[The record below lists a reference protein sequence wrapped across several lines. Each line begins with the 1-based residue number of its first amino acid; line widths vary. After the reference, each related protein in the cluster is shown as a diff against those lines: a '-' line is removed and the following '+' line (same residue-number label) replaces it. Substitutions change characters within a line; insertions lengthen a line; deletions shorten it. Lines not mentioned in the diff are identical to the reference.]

1 MNRKTLTVYS
11 ASAGSGKTYSLV
23 KEFLLLLF
31 LNHYAPHSDTP
42 PSDLSEDSKATESKE
57 KPYNFG
63 FQGILGVT
71 FTKKATLELKQRI
84 LRELIRLSKVEP
96 GDEITGISKDVIKE
110 LSGLVGKTVKELS
123 TDLPRLS
130 EHAVKQILEDYSHF
144 NVRTIDSFFQEVL
157 RGLRRE
163 ITGQSFSG
171 SYQIELNVEEAINL
185 AIDNLKLEMDVHTYS
200 NISNVVRRLQTDS
213 IGKDKQVDPFKE
225 IADIAKHLINGN
237 EWEEIKPFLLSE
249 EAQKLVS
256 QNQQYLKGVVDKY
269 ESKLSKAVGFGQRLT
284 ELRPNKLV
292 TKVKSLISIDEL
304 IKAFCSTD
312 PKVRISKS
320 LIKEWKVNEKTE
332 ERTKEISKLIG
343 DVLNC
348 FPDDKEVKEYLSARL
363 LLDYLDYIPILA
375 EIAKSIEEYEHQN
388 HLLLIPRVNQLLDQI
403 IDGDDTPFVYDR
415 VGVRLHHYVID
426 EFQDTAKLQW
436 SNFEP
441 LIYEARSSGH
451 ENFVVG
457 DAKQS
462 IYAFRGAESS
472 NFIKL
477 VDGIKKGSGETD
489 QVINLPTNW
498 RSDERIITFNNEFFA
513 DIYNY
518 NGYYTEDY
526 DTDLTRLHKMVYER
540 DNVKQEVPDHKK
552 ASRAGYIEVSVLPDN
567 KKDESIPDVKTY
579 LHNHLVDL
587 FACGYKPGDIAI
599 LSRKND
605 QCEEVASWLTEWA
618 AVEKDLASKYAFV
631 SKGALS
637 LTSSAIVRLL
647 RTLIRALSTASPQ
660 SDKLLRL
667 MIQSYVQ
674 SSKPEGNTGRADRL
688 YDSLMK
694 LSTTGLSVYEFLL
707 RAINLLGELPV
718 EEKLYVNAFIDLAYT
733 YSRRSPDLTIRQFD
747 DWLEQ
752 NIKKAKID
760 MGNGELDRINVLTIH
775 EAKGL
780 EFPVVILPFANW
792 DIYKLNENKR
802 DLRLIRIPDK
812 DYPEL
817 SSVVKSGIYLIDLND
832 KKRGL
837 ASDLAPIYEAEREA
851 LYMEQLNLLYV
862 ALTRAKSELYVFTK
876 PKPKDGTVIKI
887 NDIILDRMAV
897 LDNLKGDLI
906 KEEQQGIL
914 VWHSNVEVKPR
925 RQEKELTSTSCG
937 QVTLDSLVSI
947 VDLKD
952 LKVRDKYADER
963 TDFGILMH
971 GLLSSVYTAD
981 DFAPLLQNLSN
992 TGRINEE
999 DYKTLLNNF
1008 TTAMDDPTYS
1018 EWFPSYGEA
1027 IIRTESTLYDQGYG
1041 REQRP
1046 DRVVLKRASD
1056 GTLHGV
1062 VIDYKLGDLGPVS
1075 EAYRRQVRHYVDQ
1088 LRSSGVD
1095 EVTGYLWYLRSP
1107 DGIIKVC

>member
-31 LNHYAPHSDTP
+31 LNHYAPHSD
-42 PSDLSEDSKATESKE
+42 LSGSRKVIESTGD
-57 KPYNFG
+57 PYFG

-84 LRELIRLSKVEP
+84 LRELIRLSEVKT
-96 GDEITGISKDVIKE
+96 GTAITDISKDVIKE
-110 LSGLVGKTVKELS
+110 LIGLVGKTEKELS
-123 TDLPRLS
+123 DDLPRLS
-130 EHAVKQILEDYSHF
+130 KHAVKQILEDYSHF

-171 SYQIELNVEEAINL
+171 SYQIELNVSEAINL
-185 AIDNLKLEMDVHTYS
+185 AIDNLKLEMDANTYS
-200 NISNVVRRLQTDS
+200 NISSVVRRLQTES
-213 IGKDKQVDPFKE
+213 IGTDEQVDPFKE

-237 EWEEIKPFLLSE
+237 EWEEIKPKLLSE
-249 EAQKLVS
+249 DVQTVVS
-256 QNQQYLKGVVDKY
+256 QNQQYLKGVVDDY
-269 ESKLSKAVGFGQRLT
+269 EKK
-284 ELRPNKLV
+284 LRPITTIARKISEYNPYLWGKKIKSISTIDNIADAILLEGL
-292 TKVKSLISIDEL
+292 TKEGIS
-304 IKAFCSTD
+304 
-312 PKVRISKS
+312 
-320 LIKEWKVNEKTE
+320 EWKL
-332 ERTKEISKLIG
+332 TKRDKDHEDEIYPLRDQVANLLPASG
-343 DVLNC
+343 A
-348 FPDDKEVKEYLSARL
+348 KEYVNARL
-363 LLDYLDYIPILA
+363 LLDYLAYIPILV

-441 LIYEARSSGH
+441 LINEARSSGH

-477 VDGIKKGSGETD
+477 VDGIKKGSGKTD
-489 QVINLPTNW
+489 RVINLPTNW

-518 NGYYTEDY
+518 KGYYTEDY
-526 DTDLTRLHKMVYER
+526 DTELTRLHKMVYER
-540 DNVKQEVPDHKK
+540 ENVKQEVPDQKK
-552 ASRAGYIEVSVLPDN
+552 GTGSGYIEISVLPDN
-567 KKDESIPDVKTY
+567 KNNESIPDVKTY
-579 LHNHLVDL
+579 LHDHLVDL
-587 FACGYKPGDIAI
+587 FDRGYKPGDIAI

-631 SKGALS
+631 SKSALS

-674 SSKPEGNTGRADRL
+674 SSKPEGNTERADRL

-733 YSRRSPDLTIRQFD
+733 YSRRSPDLSIRQFD

-752 NIKKAKID
+752 NIDRTKVD
-760 MGNGELDRINVLTIH
+760 MGSGELDRINVLTIH

-792 DIYKLNENKR
+792 DIYSPNKGKR

-812 DYPEL
+812 DYPDL
-817 SSVVKSGIYLIDLND
+817 SSDDVKPGIYLINMEDG
-832 KKRGL
+832 KRGL
-837 ASDLAPIYEAEREA
+837 ASGLSPIYEAEREA
-851 LYMEQLNLLYV
+851 HYMDELNLLYV
-862 ALTRAKSELYVFTK
+862 AFTRAKSELYAFTK
-876 PKPKDGTVIKI
+876 PKSKTGTTTRI
-887 NDIILDRMAV
+887 NNIILDRMEK
-897 LDNLKGDLI
+897 LEEGIKGDLT
-906 KEEQQGIL
+906 KEDQQGIS
-914 VWHSNVEVKPR
+914 VWRSNVEVKPR
-925 RQEKELTSTSCG
+925 RQKEELTSTSCG
-937 QVTLDSLVSI
+937 QATLDSLVSI

-952 LKVRDKYADER
+952 LKVRDKYADEK

-971 GLLSSVYTAD
+971 SLLSSVYTAD
-981 DFAPLLQNLSN
+981 DFAPLLQNLLN
-992 TGRINEE
+992 TGRISEE
-999 DYKTLLNNF
+999 EHDNLLANF
-1008 TTAMDDPTYS
+1008 TTAMKDPTHA
-1018 EWFPSYGEA
+1018 EWFPPYGEA

-1046 DRVVLKRASD
+1046 DRVVLRRDGD

-1062 VIDYKLGDLGPVS
+1062 VIDYKLGDPDPVP

>member
-42 PSDLSEDSKATESKE
+42 HSDRSGDSKATESKE

-123 TDLPRLS
+123 IDLPDLS
-130 EHAVKQILEDYSHF
+130 KDAVKQILEDYSHF

-200 NISNVVRRLQTDS
+200 NISNVVRRLQTES
-213 IGKDKQVDPFKE
+213 IGTDEQVDPFKE

-237 EWEEIKPFLLSE
+237 EWEEIKSDLLSQK
-249 EAQKLVS
+249 AQQLIS
-256 QNQQYLKGVVDKY
+256 QNQQDLKRIVNKY
-269 ESKLSKAVGFGQRLT
+269 ESKLRPITTIARKISEYNPYRWGSKIESISTIDNIADAILQEGLT
-284 ELRPNKLV
+284 KEV
-292 TKVKSLISIDEL
+292 IS
-304 IKAFCSTD
+304 
-312 PKVRISKS
+312 
-320 LIKEWKVNEKTE
+320 EWKLTG
-332 ERTKEISKLIG
+332 SG
-343 DVLNC
+343 
-348 FPDDKEVKEYLSARL
+348 KEYEKDIYPLRDQVANLLPASGAKEYVNARL

-441 LIYEARSSGH
+441 LINEARSSGH

-540 DNVKQEVPDHKK
+540 NNVKQEVPDQKRGTG
-552 ASRAGYIEVSVLPDN
+552 SGYVEISVLPDN

-587 FACGYKPGDIAI
+587 FARGYKPGDIAI

-647 RTLIRALSTASPQ
+647 RTLIRTLSTASPQ

-674 SSKPEGNTGRADRL
+674 SSKPEGNTERADRL

-752 NIKKAKID
+752 NIDRTKVD
-760 MGNGELDRINVLTIH
+760 MGSGELDRINVLTIH
-775 EAKGL
+775 DAKGL
-780 EFPVVILPFANW
+780 EFPVVILPFADW
-792 DIYKLNENKR
+792 DIYSPNRGRRN
-802 DLRLIRIPDK
+802 LRLIRIPDK

-817 SSVVKSGIYLIDLND
+817 SSEVKSGIYLINMEDAI
-832 KKRGL
+832 RGL

-851 LYMEQLNLLYV
+851 LFMEQLNLLYV

-876 PKPKDGTVIKI
+876 PKSKTGTTTRI
-887 NDIILDRMAV
+887 NNIILDRMAI
-897 LDNLKGDLI
+897 LDTLKGDLI
-906 KEEQQGIL
+906 KKEEQGIS
-914 VWHSNVEVKPR
+914 VWRSNVEEKPR
-925 RQEKELTSTSCG
+925 RHKEKSTSTSCG

>member
-31 LNHYAPHSDTP
+31 LNYYAPHSD
-42 PSDLSEDSKATESKE
+42 LSGSREVTKSTGGD
-57 KPYNFG
+57 PYFG

-84 LRELIRLSKVEP
+84 LRELIRLSEVKQ

-123 TDLPRLS
+123 IDLPDLS
-130 EHAVKQILEDYSHF
+130 KDAVKQILEDYSHF

-171 SYQIELNVEEAINL
+171 SYQIELNVKEAINL
-185 AIDNLKLEMDVHTYS
+185 AIDNLKLEMDAKTYS
-200 NISNVVRRLQTDS
+200 NISKVVRRLQTES
-213 IGKDKQVDPFKE
+213 IGTDEQVDPFKE

-237 EWEEIKPFLLSE
+237 EWEEIKSDLLSE
-249 EAQKLVS
+249 KAQQCVS
-256 QNQQYLKGVVDKY
+256 QNQQYLKRVVDEY
-269 ESKLSKAVGFGQRLT
+269 ESKLRPITTIARKISEYNPYRWGSKIESISTIDNIADAILLEGLTQNAVSKWKLT
-284 ELRPNKLV
+284 DN
-292 TKVKSLISIDEL
+292 
-304 IKAFCSTD
+304 
-312 PKVRISKS
+312 
-320 LIKEWKVNEKTE
+320 
-332 ERTKEISKLIG
+332 
-343 DVLNC
+343 
-348 FPDDKEVKEYLSARL
+348 DKEYEGIIYPLRDQVVNLLPASGAREYVNARL

-375 EIAKSIEEYEHQN
+375 EIARSIEEYEHQN

-436 SNFEP
+436 SNFKP
-441 LIYEARSSGH
+441 LIREARSSKH

-472 NFIKL
+472 NFINL
-477 VDGIKKGSGETD
+477 VDEIKKGSGETD

-518 NGYYTEDY
+518 NGYYREDY
-526 DTDLTRLHKMVYER
+526 DTELTRLHKMVYER

-552 ASRAGYIEVSVLPDN
+552 ASRSGYIEVSVLPDN
-567 KKDESIPDVKTY
+567 KKDESIPDVETY
-579 LHNHLVDL
+579 LHDHLVDL
-587 FACGYKPGDIAI
+587 FARGYKPGDIAI
-599 LSRKND
+599 LSRSNSK
-605 QCEEVASWLTEWA
+605 CEEVATWLTKWA
-618 AVEKDLASKYAFV
+618 AEEGDQAGQYAFV

-637 LTSSAIVRLL
+637 LTSSVIVRLL

-660 SDKLLRL
+660 SENLLRL

-674 SSKPEGNTGRADRL
+674 SSKPEGDTERAEQL

-718 EEKLYVNAFIDLAYT
+718 EEKLYVNSFIDLAYT
-733 YSRRSPDLTIRQFD
+733 YSRRSPDLSIRQFD

-752 NIKKAKID
+752 NIDTTKVD
-760 MGNGELDRINVLTIH
+760 MGSGELDRINVLTIH

-792 DIYKLNENKR
+792 DIYSPDRSKR
-802 DLRLIRIPDK
+802 DLRLIRIPED
-812 DYPEL
+812 DPNL
-817 SSVVKSGIYLIDLND
+817 PSDVKPGIYLINMEDGI
-832 KKRGL
+832 RGL
-837 ASDLAPIYEAEREA
+837 ASGLAPIYEAEREA
-851 LYMEQLNLLYV
+851 HYMDEINLLYV

-876 PKPKDGTVIKI
+876 PKSKTGTTTRI
-887 NDIILDRMAV
+887 NNIILDRMEK
-897 LDNLKGDLI
+897 LEEGLKGDLI
-906 KEEQQGIL
+906 KKEEQGIS
-914 VWHSNVEVKPR
+914 VWRSNVEEKPQ
-925 RQEKELTSTSCG
+925 RQEEKSTSTSCG

-971 GLLSSVYTAD
+971 SLLSSVYTAK
-981 DFAPLLQNLSN
+981 DFAPLLQNLRN
-992 TGRINEE
+992 TGRISEE

-1008 TTAMDDPTYS
+1008 TTAMDDLTYS
-1018 EWFPSYGEA
+1018 EWFPSYGKA

-1056 GTLHGV
+1056 GKLHGV
-1062 VIDYKLGDLGPVS
+1062 VIDYKLGDPDPIP
-1075 EAYRRQVRHYVDQ
+1075 EAYRRQVQHYVDQ

>member
-31 LNHYAPHSDTP
+31 LNYYAPHSDR
-42 PSDLSEDSKATESKE
+42 SGSREVIESTGGAH
-57 KPYNFG
+57 FG

-84 LRELIRLSKVEP
+84 LRELIRLSEVKT
-96 GDEITGISKDVIKE
+96 GTAITGISKDVIKE
-110 LSGLVGKTVKELS
+110 LSGLVGKTEQALS
-123 TDLPRLS
+123 GELPRLS
-130 EHAVKQILEDYSHF
+130 KHALKQILEDYSHF

-171 SYQIELNVEEAINL
+171 SYQIELNVEEAIDL

-213 IGKDKQVDPFKE
+213 IGTDKQVDPFKE

-237 EWEEIKPFLLSE
+237 EWEEIKSDLLSE
-249 EAQKLVS
+249 DVQTVVS
-256 QNQQYLKGVVDKY
+256 QNQQYLKGVVNKY
-269 ESKLSKAVGFGQRLT
+269 EPDLSKAIGFGKRLI

-292 TKVKSLISIDEL
+292 EKVKRLSSIDEL
-304 IKAFCSTD
+304 IKAFCNTD
-312 PKVRISKS
+312 PGKRISKS
-320 LIKEWKVNEKTE
+320 LIKEWKINEETE
-332 ERTKEISKLIG
+332 ERTAEISTLIG
-343 DVLNC
+343 NVLNC

-363 LLDYLDYIPILA
+363 LLDYLAYIPILA

-436 SNFEP
+436 SNFHP
-441 LIYEARSSGH
+441 LIKEARDSGH
-451 ENFVVG
+451 ENFIVG

-526 DTDLTRLHKMVYER
+526 DTDLNRLHKMVYER
-540 DNVKQEVPDHKK
+540 NNVKQEVPDQKRGTG
-552 ASRAGYIEVSVLPDN
+552 SGYVEVSVLPDN

-587 FACGYKPGDIAI
+587 FARGYKSGDIAI
-599 LSRKND
+599 LSRSNSK
-605 QCEEVASWLTEWA
+605 CEEVATWLTKWA
-618 AVEKDLASKYAFV
+618 AEEGDQAGQYAFV

-637 LTSSAIVRLL
+637 LTSSVIVRLL

-660 SDKLLRL
+660 SENLLRL

-674 SSKPEGNTGRADRL
+674 SSKPEGDTERAAQL

-718 EEKLYVNAFIDLAYT
+718 EEKLYVNSFIDLAYT
-733 YSRRSPDLTIRQFD
+733 YSRRSPDLTVRQFD

-752 NIKKAKID
+752 YIDRAKVD
-760 MGNGELDRINVLTIH
+760 MGSGDLDRINVLTIH

-792 DIYKLNENKR
+792 DIYSPDRSKR
-802 DLRLIRIPDK
+802 DLRLIRIPED
-812 DYPEL
+812 DPNL
-817 SSVVKSGIYLIDLND
+817 PSDVKPGIYLINMEDGI
-832 KKRGL
+832 RGL
-837 ASDLAPIYEAEREA
+837 ASGLAPIYEAEREA
-851 LYMEQLNLLYV
+851 HYMDEINLLYV

-876 PKPKDGTVIKI
+876 PKPQKSTTTRI
-887 NDIILDRMAV
+887 NDIILDRMAI
-897 LDNLKGDLI
+897 LDTLRGDLI
-906 KEEQQGIL
+906 KKEEQGIS
-914 VWHSNVEVKPR
+914 VWHSNVEEKPQ
-925 RQEKELTSTSCG
+925 RQEEELTSTSCG

-971 GLLSSVYTAD
+971 QLMASVYTAD
-981 DFAPLLQNLSN
+981 DFAPLLQNLLN
-992 TGRINEE
+992 TGRISEE
-999 DYKTLLNNF
+999 ERNRLLYNF
-1008 TTAMDDPTYS
+1008 TTAMTTYS
-1018 EWFPSYGEA
+1018 EWFPSYGKA

-1046 DRVVLKRASD
+1046 DRVVLRRAGD
-1056 GTLHGV
+1056 GTLQGV
-1062 VIDYKLGDLGPVS
+1062 VIDYKLGDPNPVP
-1075 EAYRRQVRHYVDQ
+1075 EAYRRQVRQYVDQ

>member
-31 LNHYAPHSDTP
+31 LNHYAPHSD
-42 PSDLSEDSKATESKE
+42 LSGDRKVTESKGD
-57 KPYNFG
+57 PYFG

-84 LRELIRLSKVEP
+84 LRELIRLSEVKA
-96 GDEITGISKDVIKE
+96 GTTITGISKDVIKE
-110 LSGLVGKTVKELS
+110 LSGLVGKTVGELS
-123 TDLPRLS
+123 DDLPRLS
-130 EHAVKQILEDYSHF
+130 KHAVKQILEDYSHF

-185 AIDNLKLEMDVHTYS
+185 AIDNLKLEMDANTYS
-200 NISNVVRRLQTDS
+200 NISSVVRRLQAES
-213 IGKDKQVDPFKE
+213 IGTDERVDPFKE

-237 EWEEIKPFLLSE
+237 EWEEIKPDLLSQK
-249 EAQKLVS
+249 AQQLVS
-256 QNQQYLKGVVDKY
+256 QNQQYLKGVVDTY
-269 ESKLSKAVGFGQRLT
+269 ESKLLPITTIARKISEYNPYGWTSKIKSISTIDNIADAILQEGLT
-284 ELRPNKLV
+284 KEG
-292 TKVKSLISIDEL
+292 IS
-304 IKAFCSTD
+304 
-312 PKVRISKS
+312 
-320 LIKEWKVNEKTE
+320 EWKLTG
-332 ERTKEISKLIG
+332 SG
-343 DVLNC
+343 
-348 FPDDKEVKEYLSARL
+348 KEYERDIYPLRDQVANLLPTSGAKEYVTARL

-441 LIYEARSSGH
+441 LIREARSSKH

-472 NFIKL
+472 NFINL
-477 VDGIKKGSGETD
+477 VDEIKKGSGETD

-526 DTDLTRLHKMVYER
+526 DTELTRLHKMVYER

-552 ASRAGYIEVSVLPDN
+552 ASRPGYIEVSALPGG
-567 KKDESIPDVKTY
+567 KKDESIPDVETY
-579 LHNHLVDL
+579 LRDHLVDL
-587 FACGYKPGDIAI
+587 FARGYKPGDIAI
-599 LSRKND
+599 LSRQNA
-605 QCEEVASWLTEWA
+605 QCEKVATWLTEWA
-618 AVEKDLASKYAFV
+618 AEEEDQAGQYAFV

-637 LTSSAIVRLL
+637 LTSSVIVRLL

-660 SDKLLRL
+660 SDNLLRL

-674 SSKPEGNTGRADRL
+674 SSNTESGTNSAEQL

-718 EEKLYVNAFIDLAYT
+718 EEKLYVNSFIDLAYT

-752 NIKKAKID
+752 NIDRTKVD
-760 MGNGELDRINVLTIH
+760 MGSGELDRINVLTIH

-792 DIYKLNENKR
+792 DIYSPNKSKR
-802 DLRLIRIPDK
+802 DLRLIRIPED
-812 DYPEL
+812 DPNL
-817 SSVVKSGIYLIDLND
+817 PSDVKPGIYLINMEDGI
-832 KKRGL
+832 RGL
-837 ASDLAPIYEAEREA
+837 ASDLAPIYEAERETH
-851 LYMEQLNLLYV
+851 YMDELNLLYV

-876 PKPKDGTVIKI
+876 PKPKDGTVTRI
-887 NDIILDRMAV
+887 NDIILDRMKK
-897 LDNLKGDLI
+897 LEEDLKDDLI
-906 KEEQQGIL
+906 TEEQQGIS
-914 VWHSNVEVKPR
+914 VWRSNVEVKPR
-925 RQEKELTSTSCG
+925 RQKEELTSTSCG

-971 GLLSSVYTAD
+971 SLLSSVYTAD
-981 DFAPLLQNLSN
+981 DFAPLLQNLLN
-992 TGRINEE
+992 TGRISKE
-999 DYKTLLNNF
+999 DHDNLLANF
-1008 TTAMDDPTYS
+1008 TTAMKDPTYAG
-1018 EWFPSYGEA
+1018 WFPPYGEA

-1046 DRVVLKRASD
+1046 DRVVLRRNGD

-1062 VIDYKLGDLGPVS
+1062 VIDYKLGDPDPVP
-1075 EAYRRQVRHYVDQ
+1075 EAYRRQVKHYVDQ

-1095 EVTGYLWYLRSP
+1095 EVTGYLWYLRS
-1107 DGIIKVC
+1107 DKGIIKVC